1 MTYKEAFNCWLD
13 EHSITIS
20 DSTTYVYRKDSKN
33 AISYFG
39 EKDVLEIQRVDIIAF
54 VKLEIS
60 KGYANSTIH
69 SHFKGIKSTF
79 GWLYDNK
86 IIPQNPYS
94 KIPLPKKK
102 YGEITPFSVDE
113 INKILSI
120 DMPDW
125 VHDAIEIAFRT
136 GMRKGEIFA
145 LKWSDIDLKTGFLQV
160 KRAQSI
166 YAGKME
172 IKEPKT
178 KASKR
183 RISIDK
189 HLIELLKSRKMQSNS
204 EYVFSVSDGTP
215 KIPWELSCKRFKTVC
230 KRAGVEPRRFHD
242 LRHTHATIL
251 LSAGVHP
258 KIVQERLGHS
268 SIKTTLDTYSH
279 LIPTMQQ
286 SAVDVFDNQIL

>member
-1 MTYKEAFNCWLD
+1 MIYEEAFNCWLN

-20 DSTTYVYRKDSKN
+20 NSTVYAYQKDSKN
-33 AISYFG
+33 AVSYFG
-39 EKDVLEIQRVDIIAF
+39 EKDVMKIRRDEIVTL
-54 VKLEIS
+54 VKIEIS
-60 KGYANSTIH
+60 KGYANSTIR

-79 GWLYDNK
+79 DWLYDNK
-86 IIPQNPYS
+86 IIAQNPYF

-102 YGEITPFSVDE
+102 YSEITPFTVEE

-120 DMPDW
+120 DMSDW
-125 VHDAIEIAFRT
+125 VRDSIEIAYRT

-145 LKWSDIDLKTGFLQV
+145 LKWSDIDLKNGFIQV
-160 KRAQSI
+160 KRPQSI
-166 YAGKME
+166 YTGKME

-178 KASKR
+178 KASRR
-183 RISIDK
+183 RISIDR
-189 HLIELLKSRKMQSNS
+189 HLMGLLKRGKMQSNS
-204 EYVFSVSDGTP
+204 EYVFSVKDGNP
-215 KIPWELSCKRFKTVC
+215 KIPWELSCKKFKKVC
-230 KRAGVEPRRFHD
+230 ELAGVSPRRFHD

-279 LIPTMQQ
+279 LIPTMQKE
-286 SAVDVFDNQIL
+286 VVNIFDKL

>member
-20 DSTTYVYRKDSKN
+20 HSTAYAYRKDSKN
-33 AISYFG
+33 AILYFG
-39 EKDVLEIQRVDIIAF
+39 ETNVLEIQRVDIIAF

-60 KGYANSTIH
+60 KGYASSTIR

-79 GWLYDNK
+79 EWLYDNR
-86 IIPQNPYS
+86 IIIVNPYF
-94 KIPLPKKK
+94 KIPLPEKV
-102 YGEITPFSVDE
+102 YRE
-113 INKILSI
+113 INPFAVEEMKKILSV
-120 DMPDW
+120 DMPEW
-125 VHDAIEIAFRT
+125 VHDAIEIAYRT

-160 KRAQSI
+160 KRAQST
-166 YAGKME
+166 YSGKME
-172 IKEPKT
+172 IKGPKT

-189 HLIELLKSRKMQSNS
+189 HLIELLERRKMQSHS
-204 EYVFSVSDGTP
+204 EYVFSVKDGNP

-242 LRHTHATIL
+242 LRHTHATVL

-268 SIKTTLDTYSH
+268 SIKTTIDTYSH
-279 LIPTMQQ
+279 LIPTMQKE
-286 SAVDVFDNQIL
+286 AVDVFDRL

>member
-1 MTYKEAFNCWLD
+1 MTYREAFNCWLD

-20 DSTTYVYRKDSKN
+20 RSTAYAYRKDSKN
-33 AISYFG
+33 AILYFG
-39 EKDVLEIQRVDIIAF
+39 ETNVLEIQRVDIIAF

-60 KGYANSTIH
+60 KGYASSTIR

-79 GWLYDNK
+79 EWLYDSR
-86 IIPQNPYS
+86 IIIVNPYF
-94 KIPLPKKK
+94 KIPLPKKV
-102 YGEITPFSVDE
+102 YRE
-113 INKILSI
+113 INPFTVEEMKKILSV
-120 DMPDW
+120 DMPEW
-125 VHDAIEIAFRT
+125 VHDAIEIAYRT

-145 LKWSDIDLKTGFLQV
+145 LKWSDIDFKNGFIQV
-160 KRAQSI
+160 KRTQSI

-172 IKEPKT
+172 LREPKS
-178 KASKR
+178 KASRR
-183 RISIDK
+183 RITIDK
-189 HLIELLKSRKMQSNS
+189 HLIKLLETKEEVS
-204 EYVFSVSDGTP
+204 ESKYVFSVSDGTP

-242 LRHTHATIL
+242 LRHTHATVL

-286 SAVDVFDNQIL
+286 SAVDVFNDQTL